1 MAQLNELLSEL
12 NIKPSDA
19 IIKQQPNDAMEDLLK
34 LKNQYGFNTKDVVHN
49 TITAKKDHISNDVLT
64 DWYNIYETFKD
75 YSGKDTDI
83 NKQSN
88 CEKL

>member
-1 MAQLNELLSEL
+1 MVQLNELLSEL

-34 LKNQYGFNTKDVVHN
+34 LENKYGFNTKDVVNN
-49 TITAKKDHISNDVLT
+49 TITAKKDHVSNDVLV
-64 DWYNIYETFKD
+64 DWYNTYETFKD
-75 YSGKDTDI
+75 YGGKDTDI